1 MAIRI
6 DGTNTTA
13 NPGITGGDADTG
25 LQFGTDEISFVT
37 GGTNRAT
44 VESNGNFTIENG
56 NLVLASGSGIDF
68 SATANSSGTMVSEL
82 LDDYEIGTWTPTV
95 DVGTINSNTTGQYTK
110 IGRLVTVSA
119 ILYTFS
125 NRTSTSDIRV
135 QGLPYAPHT
144 PYQTNSIGSTFTRYV
159 NNGTYTSL
167 NAYIEYANHSIY
179 FYFHSQQAS
188 ASYDAAQYNHLTNAN
203 SQIRFQIQYL
213 AQ

>member
-1 MAIRI
+1 MPIRL

-13 NPGITGGDADTG
+13 NPGITGADADTG

-68 SATANSSGTMVSEL
+68 SATADSSGTMTSEL

-95 DVGTINSNTTGQYTK
+95 NFGTINSNHQAQYTK

-119 ILYTFS
+119 ILHTFS
-125 NRTSTSDIRV
+125 DRTTTSDIRV

-144 PYQTNSIGSTFTRYV
+144 PYQTQSVGSTFTRHV
-159 NNGTYTSL
+159 NNGSYTSL
-167 NAYIEYANHSIY
+167 NAYTEYSNHSIY
-179 FYFHSQQAS
+179 FYFHSHQS
-188 ASYDAAQYNHLTNAN
+188 SVGYNAAQYNHLTNAN
-203 SQIRFQIQYL
+203 AQIRFQVQYL
-213 AQ
+213 TS